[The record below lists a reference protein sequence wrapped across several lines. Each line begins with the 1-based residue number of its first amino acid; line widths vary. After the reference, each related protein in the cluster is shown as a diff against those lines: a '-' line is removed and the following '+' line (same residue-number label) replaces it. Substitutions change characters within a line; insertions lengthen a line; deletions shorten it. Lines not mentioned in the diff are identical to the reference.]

1 MEARQ
6 LFSRFKHSPRNTP
19 MALAATTLPIEL
31 SAVGSLMAAILLAN
45 RSIWD
50 VPKATRVMAVSSLG
64 RPTRQPNILAKSLK
78 TSLLNYW
85 ESARVT

>member
-1 MEARQ
+1 
-6 LFSRFKHSPRNTP
+6 
-19 MALAATTLPIEL
+19 
-31 SAVGSLMAAILLAN
+31 MAAILLAN

-85 ESARVT
+85 DECESYLMIRTITPM